1 MCPPAAVF
9 RSVGAYPVFTLRGL
23 KKVDLL
29 CSDIGRS
36 DLNLLFAC
44 GRGAL
49 GGLSAPGVAGMLDGV
64 GVPFLGGAVVL
75 GAEVWCGTVSDGAL
89 DGARDDSMLFRGK
102 GNSSA
107 GGIGRMLV
115 PASMSSEV
123 EEDASIMGL

>member
-23 KKVDLL
+23 KKVDFL
-29 CSDIGRS
+29 CSDTGRS
-36 DLNLLFAC
+36 DLNVLFAC

-49 GGLSAPGVAGMLDGV
+49 SVLSAPGVAGIFDCA
-64 GVPFLGGAVVL
+64 GVPFLRGAVVL
-75 GAEVWCGTVSDGAL
+75 GAEAWCGTVSESAL

-123 EEDASIMGL
+123 EEDASMMGL